1 MKQCILAAVA
11 ALAGAFGASAQI
23 GYQVAVVDQTT
34 GEPKVNTSVSVTV
47 TITDNAGAEITKTTQ
62 SATTND
68 FGVVS
73 LQIGN
78 ESTFADTDW
87 SKLPLWISATV
98 DGVSLGKTQILTV
111 PVAEYAKRT
120 GHLTVEKLVGK
131 WSWPDVIN
139 GYINI
144 TFNPSGTY
152 TEVHHY
158 DDGHNK
164 EHNVYNGTYELNGDF
179 VLAFED
185 GKNFSSMYYYS
196 PKTGKL
202 YVMGESE
209 EISK

>member
-1 MKQCILAAVA
+1 MRQYVLAILAA
-11 ALAGAFGASAQI
+11 LSGILGASAQI

-120 GHLTVEKLVGK
+120 GQLTVEKLVGK
-131 WSWPDVIN
+131 WVWHGKYSTTTM
-139 GYINI
+139 
-144 TFNPSGTY
+144 TFNSSGSY
-152 TEVHHY
+152 TLVREEEGY
-158 DDGHNK
+158 S
-164 EHNVYNGTYELNGDF
+164 ETQRGTYEIDGNF
-179 VLAFED
+179 VITSASD
-185 GKNFSSMYYYS
+185 SYHYS
-196 PKTGKL
+196 PKTGTL
-202 YVMGESE
+202 MNMDGGGEG
-209 EISK
+209 SK

>member
-1 MKQCILAAVA
+1 MKQYILAAVA

-34 GEPKVNTSVSVTV
+34 GEPKVNASVSVTV
-47 TITDNAGAEITKTTQ
+47 TITDNAGAEITQTTQ

-120 GHLTVEKLVGK
+120 GSLTVEKLVGEWT
-131 WSWPDVIN
+131 WSDKD
-139 GYINI
+139 YHRDI
-144 TFNPSGTY
+144 TFSSFGTY
-152 TEVHHY
+152 TMVESSNEY
-158 DDGHNK
+158 TETRNGSYEIDGN
-164 EHNVYNGTYELNGDF
+164 F
-179 VLAFED
+179 VMTSGLDSFH
-185 GKNFSSMYYYS
+185 YS
-196 PKTGKL
+196 PKSEKL
-202 YVMGESE
+202 QQVSSGEWFSR
-209 EISK
+209 

>member
-1 MKQCILAAVA
+1 MKQYILAAVA

-34 GEPKVNTSVSVTV
+34 GEPKVNASVSVTV

-78 ESTFADTDW
+78 ESTFAATDW

-111 PVAEYAKRT
+111 PVAAHAMHTGQLTAK
-120 GHLTVEKLVGK
+120 KLAGR
-131 WSWPDVIN
+131 WHHDSCI
-139 GYINI
+139 I
-144 TFNPSGTY
+144 TFSSSGTY
-152 TEVHHY
+152 TESWTDMGETLRGRY
-158 DDGHNK
+158 EIDGNFAITS
-164 EHNVYNGTYELNGDF
+164 EHGSF
-179 VLAFED
+179 H
-185 GKNFSSMYYYS
+185 YS
-196 PKTGKL
+196 PSTGRLTCINSGDVFYK
-202 YVMGESE
+202 
-209 EISK
+209 

>member
-1 MKQCILAAVA
+1 MKQYILAAVA

-47 TITDNAGAEITKTTQ
+47 TITDNACAEITKTTQ

-111 PVAEYAKRT
+111 PVAEHAKHT
-120 GHLTVEKLVGK
+120 GSLTVKKLVGK
-131 WSWPDVIN
+131 WTTDIYSIRFNSSGSYTFEVKDGSTYHGKYEIDGNLVIVDEI
-139 GYINI
+139 G
-144 TFNPSGTY
+144 FF
-152 TEVHHY
+152 H
-158 DDGHNK
+158 
-164 EHNVYNGTYELNGDF
+164 
-179 VLAFED
+179 
-185 GKNFSSMYYYS
+185 YS

-202 YVMGESE
+202 VRDGGRVFH
-209 EISK
+209 K

>member
-1 MKQCILAAVA
+1 MKQYILAAVA
-11 ALAGAFGASAQI
+11 ALAGVFGASAQI

-47 TITDNAGAEITKTTQ
+47 AISDNSGAEIVRTTQ

-87 SKLPLWISATV
+87 SKLPMWISATV

-111 PVAEYAKRT
+111 PVAAHAMHT
-120 GHLTVEKLVGK
+120 GVLTPKKLAGK
-131 WSWPDVIN
+131 WHHDDCTIS
-139 GYINI
+139 
-144 TFNPSGTY
+144 FSSAGTY
-152 TEVHHY
+152 TESWTDMGETLRGRY
-158 DDGHNK
+158 EIDGNFVITS
-164 EHNVYNGTYELNGDF
+164 EHGSF
-179 VLAFED
+179 H
-185 GKNFSSMYYYS
+185 YS

-202 YVMGESE
+202 ICIDDGDEYY
-209 EISK
+209 K

>member
-1 MKQCILAAVA
+1 MKQYILSAVA
-11 ALAGAFGASAQI
+11 ALAGVFGASAQI

-111 PVAEYAKRT
+111 PVAEHAKHT
-120 GHLTVEKLVGK
+120 GSLTVEKLVGK
-131 WSWPDVIN
+131 WTLKHYSDEPS
-139 GYINI
+139 GSRTI
-144 TFNPSGTY
+144 TFQPSGTF
-152 TEVHHY
+152 TEVYTNIYGNIESSH
-158 DDGHNK
+158 
-164 EHNVYNGTYELNGDF
+164 GTYEINGDF
-179 VLAFED
+179 VHTSEAAGYFD
-185 GKNFSSMYYYS
+185 MYYYS
-196 PKTGKL
+196 PKTGYL
-202 YVMGESE
+202 YSGGGNGGEFR
-209 EISK
+209 K

>member
-1 MKQCILAAVA
+1 MIMKQYILAAFA

-111 PVAEYAKRT
+111 PVAEHAKHA
-120 GHLTVEKLVGK
+120 GHLTVKKLVGK
-131 WSWPDVIN
+131 WTCS
-139 GYINI
+139 YMSI
-144 TFNPSGTY
+144 TFNSSGSFTG
-152 TEVHHY
+152 HY
-158 DDGHNK
+158 G
-164 EHNVYNGTYELNGDF
+164 EESWRGTYEINGDF
-179 VLAFED
+179 VLTSESGD
-185 GKNFSSMYYYS
+185 IHYMYYYS
-196 PKTGKL
+196 PKFGKL
-202 YVMGESE
+202 FRIGGGDVY
-209 EISK
+209 SK

>member
-1 MKQCILAAVA
+1 MIMKQYILAAVA
-11 ALAGAFGASAQI
+11 ALAGVFGVSAQI

-73 LQIGN
+73 LQIGS

-98 DGVSLGKTQILTV
+98 DDVSLGKTQILTV
-111 PVAEYAKRT
+111 PVAEHAKHT
-120 GHLTVEKLVGK
+120 GSLTVKKLVGK
-131 WSWPDVIN
+131 WYHD
-139 GYINI
+139 GCTI
-144 TFNPSGTY
+144 TFSSSGSY
-152 TEVHHY
+152 TESWEGGGEIEHGKY
-158 DDGHNK
+158 EIDGN
-164 EHNVYNGTYELNGDF
+164 F
-179 VLAFED
+179 VIMSDSGLASFH
-185 GKNFSSMYYYS
+185 YS

-202 YVMGESE
+202 VYIYDGKKF
-209 EISK
+209 SK

>member
-1 MKQCILAAVA
+1 MKQYILAAVA

-34 GEPKVNTSVSVTV
+34 GEPKVNASVSVTV
-47 TITDNAGAEITKTTQ
+47 AISDNAGAEITKTTQ

-111 PVAEYAKRT
+111 PVAAHAMHTGQLTAK
-120 GHLTVEKLVGK
+120 KLAGSWT
-131 WSWPDVIN
+131 WSGED
-139 GYINI
+139 YTINI
-144 TFNPSGTY
+144 TFNSSGSY
-152 TEVHHY
+152 TR
-158 DDGHNK
+158 DMGHQIIR
-164 EHNVYNGTYELNGDF
+164 GTYEI
-179 VLAFED
+179 D
-185 GKNFSSMYYYS
+185 GNLVITSDTDCFHYS

-202 YVMGESE
+202 
-209 EISK
+209 ISLYAGRVFHR

>member
-1 MKQCILAAVA
+1 MKQYILAVFAM
-11 ALAGAFGASAQI
+11 LAGVFGVSAQI

-34 GEPKVNTSVSVTV
+34 GEPKVNASVSVTV

-98 DGVSLGKTQILTV
+98 DDVSLGKTQILTV

-120 GHLTVEKLVGK
+120 GQLTVKKLVGK
-131 WSWPDVIN
+131 WTDGIWS
-139 GYINI
+139 I
-144 TFNPSGTY
+144 TFSSSGRYHSDNPGDESYQGAY
-152 TEVHHY
+152 EI
-158 DDGHNK
+158 DGN
-164 EHNVYNGTYELNGDF
+164 F
-179 VLAFED
+179 VILDSAQ
-185 GKNFSSMYYYS
+185 GSLYYS

-202 YVMGESE
+202 
-209 EISK
+209 ISLKGYRVYHK

>member
-1 MKQCILAAVA
+1 MKQYIIAAFA
-11 ALAGAFGASAQI
+11 ALAGVFGASAQI

-47 TITDNAGAEITKTTQ
+47 TITDNAGAEITQTTQ

-111 PVAEYAKRT
+111 PVAEHAKHT
-120 GHLTVEKLVGK
+120 GSLTAKKLAGE
-131 WSWPDVIN
+131 WSWRGEDYTIS
-139 GYINI
+139 I
-144 TFNPSGTY
+144 TFNSSGSY
-152 TEVHHY
+152 TRRVGNQTIRGAYEI
-158 DDGHNK
+158 DGNL
-164 EHNVYNGTYELNGDF
+164 VITTGSDCF
-179 VLAFED
+179 
-185 GKNFSSMYYYS
+185 YYS

-202 YVMGESE
+202 ICLYGGREFHR
-209 EISK
+209 

>member
-1 MKQCILAAVA
+1 MRQYVLAILAA
-11 ALAGAFGASAQI
+11 LSGILGASAQI

-78 ESTFADTDW
+78 GSTFTDTDW

-111 PVAEYAKRT
+111 PVAEHAKHT
-120 GHLTVEKLVGK
+120 GELTAKKLAGT
-131 WSWPDVIN
+131 WSWSGEDYTIS
-139 GYINI
+139 I
-144 TFNPSGTY
+144 TFNSSGSY
-152 TEVHHY
+152 TRGI
-158 DDGHNK
+158 DNQTIR
-164 EHNVYNGTYELNGDF
+164 GTYEI
-179 VLAFED
+179 D
-185 GKNFSSMYYYS
+185 GNLVITSGSDCFYYS

-202 YVMGESE
+202 
-209 EISK
+209 ISLYGGRVFHK

>member
-1 MKQCILAAVA
+1 MKQYIFAILT
-11 ALAGAFGASAQI
+11 ALIGAFGASAQI

-120 GHLTVEKLVGK
+120 GSLTVEKLVGEWTCNTETDITVK
-131 WSWPDVIN
+131 
-139 GYINI
+139 I
-144 TFNPSGTY
+144 TFSSTGSY
-152 TEVHHY
+152 TEVCTHPNSDY
-158 DDGHNK
+158 VETTK
-164 EHNVYNGTYELNGDF
+164 GTY
-179 VLAFED
+179 VID
-185 GKNFSSMYYYS
+185 GNLVATSGTSFYYYS
-196 PKTGKL
+196 PKSGRL
-202 YVMGESE
+202 YCTRWGVFT
-209 EISK
+209 K

>member
-1 MKQCILAAVA
+1 MKQYILAAVA
-11 ALAGAFGASAQI
+11 ALAGVFGASAQI

-111 PVAEYAKRT
+111 PVAEHAKHT
-120 GHLTVEKLVGK
+120 GELTAKKLAGK
-131 WSWPDVIN
+131 WHSGDETL
-139 GYINI
+139 
-144 TFNPSGTY
+144 TFNSFGTY
-152 TEVHHY
+152 TEGYMGEVIDRGNY
-158 DDGHNK
+158 EIYGNLVIMSDS
-164 EHNVYNGTYELNGDF
+164 GTG
-179 VLAFED
+179 
-185 GKNFSSMYYYS
+185 SYYYS
-196 PKTGKL
+196 PKSGKL
-202 YVMGESE
+202 IYLYDGT
-209 EISK
+209 IFIK

>member
-1 MKQCILAAVA
+1 MKQYILAAVA

-111 PVAEYAKRT
+111 PVAAHAMHTGQLTAK
-120 GHLTVEKLVGK
+120 KLAGR
-131 WSWPDVIN
+131 WHHDSCI
-139 GYINI
+139 I
-144 TFNPSGTY
+144 TFSSSGTY
-152 TEVHHY
+152 TESWTDMGETLRGRY
-158 DDGHNK
+158 EIDGNFAITS
-164 EHNVYNGTYELNGDF
+164 EHGSF
-179 VLAFED
+179 H
-185 GKNFSSMYYYS
+185 YS
-196 PKTGKL
+196 PSTGRLTCINSGDVFHK
-202 YVMGESE
+202 
-209 EISK
+209 

>member
-1 MKQCILAAVA
+1 MKQYIFSVLTV
-11 ALAGAFGASAQI
+11 LFGVLGASAQI

-78 ESTFADTDW
+78 GSTFTDTDW

-111 PVAEYAKRT
+111 PVAEHAKHT
-120 GHLTVEKLVGK
+120 GELTAKKLAGEWTCNTETDITVK
-131 WSWPDVIN
+131 
-139 GYINI
+139 I
-144 TFNPSGTY
+144 TFSSTGSY
-152 TEVHHY
+152 TEVCTHPNSDY
-158 DDGHNK
+158 VETTK
-164 EHNVYNGTYELNGDF
+164 GTY
-179 VLAFED
+179 VID
-185 GKNFSSMYYYS
+185 GNLVATSGASFYYYS
-196 PKTGKL
+196 PKSGRL
-202 YVMGESE
+202 YCTRWGVFT
-209 EISK
+209 K

>member
-1 MKQCILAAVA
+1 MKQYILAAVA
-11 ALAGAFGASAQI
+11 ALAGVFGVSAQI

-73 LQIGN
+73 LQIGS

-98 DGVSLGKTQILTV
+98 DDVSLGKTQILTV

-120 GHLTVEKLVGK
+120 GQLTVGKLVGK
-131 WSWPDVIN
+131 WYHDN
-139 GYINI
+139 RTI
-144 TFNPSGTY
+144 TFSSSGRYHSDNPGDPSYQGVY
-152 TEVHHY
+152 EI
-158 DDGHNK
+158 DGN
-164 EHNVYNGTYELNGDF
+164 F
-179 VLAFED
+179 VILDSFQ
-185 GKNFSSMYYYS
+185 GSYYYS

-202 YVMGESE
+202 IGLDGEVFH
-209 EISK
+209 K

>member
-1 MKQCILAAVA
+1 MRQYVLAILAA
-11 ALAGAFGASAQI
+11 LSGILGASAQI

-98 DGVSLGKTQILTV
+98 DGVSLGKTQVLTV
-111 PVAEYAKRT
+111 PVAEHAKHT
-120 GHLTVEKLVGK
+120 GSLTVEKLVGEWTCNTK
-131 WSWPDVIN
+131 T
-139 GYINI
+139 NI
-144 TFNPSGTY
+144 TVKITFSSTGSY
-152 TEVHHY
+152 TEVY
-158 DDGHNK
+158 ADPISGYVETTK
-164 EHNVYNGTYELNGDF
+164 GTY
-179 VLAFED
+179 VID
-185 GKNFSSMYYYS
+185 GNLVATSGASFYYYL
-196 PKTGKL
+196 PKSGQLYSTGWGVYK
-202 YVMGESE
+202 
-209 EISK
+209 K

>member
-1 MKQCILAAVA
+1 MILA

-34 GEPKVNTSVSVTV
+34 GEPKVNASVSVTV
-47 TITDNAGAEITKTTQ
+47 AISDNSGAEIIRTTQ

-78 ESTFADTDW
+78 ESTFADADW

-120 GHLTVEKLVGK
+120 GQLTAKKLVGK
-131 WSWPDVIN
+131 WTCKTDN
-139 GYINI
+139 GYTI
-144 TFNPSGTY
+144 TSEFSSSGSYTETYMHDGSGYVETKKGTY
-152 TEVHHY
+152 MI
-158 DDGHNK
+158 DDNLVATSEG
-164 EHNVYNGTYELNGDF
+164 VFYC
-179 VLAFED
+179 
-185 GKNFSSMYYYS
+185 YS
-196 PKTGKL
+196 PKSGRL
-202 YVMGESE
+202 YCTNWGVFT
-209 EISK
+209 K

>member
-1 MKQCILAAVA
+1 MKQYIFAILT
-11 ALAGAFGASAQI
+11 ALIGAFGASAQI

-73 LQIGN
+73 LQIGS

-111 PVAEYAKRT
+111 PVAEHAKHT
-120 GHLTVEKLVGK
+120 GQLTAKKLAGT
-131 WSWPDVIN
+131 WHYNGESW
-139 GYINI
+139 YTI
-144 TFNPSGTY
+144 TFSSGGSYVIKDDDGQTIMTHHGTY
-152 TEVHHY
+152 VI
-158 DDGHNK
+158 DGN
-164 EHNVYNGTYELNGDF
+164 F
-179 VLAFED
+179 VITSEASF
-185 GKNFSSMYYYS
+185 FYYS
-196 PKTGKL
+196 PKSGKL
-202 YVMGESE
+202 YCADHGVFT
-209 EISK
+209 K

>member
-1 MKQCILAAVA
+1 MKQYILAAVA
-11 ALAGAFGASAQI
+11 ALAGVFGASAQI
-23 GYQVAVVDQTT
+23 GYQVAVVNQTT
-34 GEPKVNTSVSVTV
+34 GEPKVNASVSVTV

-73 LQIGN
+73 LQVGN

-111 PVAEYAKRT
+111 PVAEHAKHA

-131 WSWPDVIN
+131 WSWSDVIN
-139 GYINI
+139 GDTNI

-158 DDGHNK
+158 DDGYNK
-164 EHNVYNGTYELNGDF
+164 EHNVWNGTYEINGDF
-179 VLAFED
+179 VLTSED
-185 GKNFSSMYYYS
+185 GKHFNMYYYS

-202 YVMGESE
+202 YVMGASE

>member
-1 MKQCILAAVA
+1 MKQYILAAVA
-11 ALAGAFGASAQI
+11 ALAGVFGASAQI

-111 PVAEYAKRT
+111 PVAEHAKHT
-120 GHLTVEKLVGK
+120 GSLTAKKLVGK
-131 WSWPDVIN
+131 WSWSGED
-139 GYINI
+139 YTKSI
-144 TFNPSGTY
+144 TFNSSGSY
-152 TEVHHY
+152 TLSI
-158 DDGHNK
+158 DNQTIR
-164 EHNVYNGTYELNGDF
+164 GTYEI
-179 VLAFED
+179 D
-185 GKNFSSMYYYS
+185 GNLVITSGSDCFYYS

-202 YVMGESE
+202 
-209 EISK
+209 ISLYGGRVFHK

>member
-1 MKQCILAAVA
+1 MKQYIIAAVA
-11 ALAGAFGASAQI
+11 ALGGVFGASAQI

-131 WSWPDVIN
+131 WTCD
-139 GYINI
+139 NI
-144 TFNPSGTY
+144 YSVTFSSSGSY
-152 TEVHHY
+152 TESWGGSEIEY
-158 DDGHNK
+158 GKYEIDGN
-164 EHNVYNGTYELNGDF
+164 F
-179 VLAFED
+179 VILSDTGLASFH
-185 GKNFSSMYYYS
+185 YS

-202 YVMGESE
+202 TYMYDGKKF
-209 EISK
+209 SK

>member
-1 MKQCILAAVA
+1 MKQYILVAVA
-11 ALAGAFGASAQI
+11 ALAGMFGASAQI

-34 GEPKVNTSVSVTV
+34 GEPKVNASVSVTV
-47 TITDNAGAEITKTTQ
+47 TITDNAGAEITKTSQ

-111 PVAEYAKRT
+111 PVAAHAMHT
-120 GHLTVEKLVGK
+120 GHLTVKKLVGK
-131 WSWPDVIN
+131 WSHD
-139 GYINI
+139 GKSY
-144 TFNPSGTY
+144 TFSSSGTF
-152 TEVHHY
+152 TARTSSESWS
-158 DDGHNK
+158 GR
-164 EHNVYNGTYELNGDF
+164 YEISGDL
-179 VLAFED
+179 VLAYESGGYSELF
-185 GKNFSSMYYYS
+185 FYS

-202 YVMGESE
+202 YNIDGSGGGY
-209 EISK
+209 SK